1 MSYATTKERLRKARE
16 RFAADLSPVSPTVS
30 PVSMATGY
38 TVLQVVA
45 KQSVTDVTDVTY
57 KGISYDDCDKK
68 NIIKGDSVTATD
80 PCNNIFSVQ
89 SLAYP
94 EKTGD
99 IGDKAKIQVV
109 EASPMTGDET
119 GDKTGDKT
127 LRRASDLGLNAK
139 RDEPSKFV
147 DLVVSDNDML
157 RLYYRAHKAGGA
169 MTSTPLLN
177 AQPCEHLVTG
187 FYPGGHRSSG
197 GSGAKC

>member
-16 RFAADLSPVSPTVS
+16 RFAADLSPVSPVVS
-30 PVSMATGY
+30 PVSIANGDTA
-38 TVLQVVA
+38 LQVVA
-45 KQSVTDVTDVTY
+45 AQSVTDVTDVTY
-57 KGISYDDCDKK
+57 KGIPYDDCDKK
-68 NIIKGDSVTATD
+68 NIVKGDSVTATD
-80 PCNNIFSVQ
+80 PYNNIFSVQ

-99 IGDKAKIQVV
+99 IGDKPKIQVV
-109 EASPMTGDET
+109 EASPTTGDNGSKT

-139 RDEPSKFV
+139 KDEPSKFV

-157 RLYYRAHKAGGA
+157 RLYYRAHKAGDA
-169 MTSTPLLN
+169 MTSTPLLK

-187 FYPGGHRSSG
+187 FYPGGLTRW
-197 GSGAKC
+197 

>member
-1 MSYATTKERLRKARE
+1 MSYAATKDRLRKARE
-16 RFAADLSPVSPTVS
+16 RFDTAILSPVSPVVS
-30 PVSMATGY
+30 PVSMATGD

-45 KQSVTDVTDVTY
+45 VQSVTDVTDVTY
-57 KGISYDDCDKK
+57 EGISHDDCDKK
-68 NIIKGDSVTATD
+68 NIIKGDSGSATD
-80 PCNNIFSVQ
+80 PYNNIFSVQ

-109 EASPMTGDET
+109 EVSPMTGDNGDTTGDTT
-119 GDKTGDKT
+119 GDKSVTEP
-127 LRRASDLGLNAK
+127 LRRAADLGLNAK
-139 RDEPSKFV
+139 KDEPSKFV

-157 RLYYRAHKAGGA
+157 RLYYRAHKAGDA

-187 FYPGGHRSSG
+187 FYPGGYR
-197 GSGAKC
+197 